1 MVGKGLMGLEDQI
14 LLIEKRLGVLEK
26 ERTDLLS
33 ELKNLRAQK
42 DENKSVVL
50 LGSPVLMTTPESN
63 EEKVELFL
71 TLFSGR
77 KDIYPKRW
85 ENQKTSRNGYSPVC
99 ENEWVKPICQKPTIK
114 CSDCNYQKFSPLN
127 ALAVEAHLRGSAT
140 IGTYAIRVDDTCT
153 FLACDFDE
161 SSWQLDLLA
170 FRETAK
176 SFGIDVT
183 MERSRSGKG
192 GHAWIFFAEPVPARL
207 ARSLGTLIIAKCSEY
222 NIRLSLESYDRFF
235 PTQDFLPRGGFGN
248 LIALPLQK
256 MPRESGNSCFIDES
270 FEVIPD
276 QWSHLSS
283 VRRLYKYEVDLLL
296 KEFLPKGNFK
306 RQDAF
311 EDIAWI
317 TDNEILEKTSVV
329 QEHDRSLDGK
339 NVEVTFGPMLSIPV
353 EGLPTKVIARL
364 KKTSSFANPE
374 FYKLQRMRMQTYP
387 NPRFIFSGEMRLDH
401 LLLPRGVL
409 DKVTKILQEAGAS
422 VVIRDERIAKKRVKV
437 EFEGKLTVIQE
448 KAVKKIKE
456 SDLGILMAPPGAGK
470 TVMACKLIAERK
482 VSTLILVHRQPLLD
496 QWKERISSFLK
507 IPIKEI
513 GTLSGAKKKMTGK
526 VDVGMLQ
533 SISRMEDPSE
543 IAEKYSQI
551 IIDECHHIPATS
563 FEAILKQLPARYV
576 LGLSAT
582 PYRKDG
588 LEKIMFLQCGPV
600 RHEIQPSEVS
610 ELPKEVSI
618 YETSLVFPDELGRQ
632 PPYHVLIHHLV
643 QNESRNHLIAVK
655 VAEVLEQDRFPL
667 LVSDRKD
674 HLELIGQLIEKMR
687 PEVELVV
694 LEGTLTNRQR
704 KKALSRIAELRLS
717 KKKVMLMATA
727 SLIGEG
733 FDLPELDTLI
743 FATPLSFEGRLIQ
756 YAGRIHRDSENKKS
770 AQIIDFVDSY
780 SGMFLKMYRGRI
792 LTYRK
797 MGYRINED
805 DRLLGPLA
813 LFGHQNYQ
821 PR

>member
-1 MVGKGLMGLEDQI
+1 MGIDDQI
-14 LLIEKRLGVLEK
+14 RSIENRLTALEK
-26 ERTDLLS
+26 DRSILLN
-33 ELKNLRAQK
+33 ELKGLRAQR
-42 DENKSVVL
+42 DEQKPVL
-50 LGSPVLMTTPESN
+50 LLGRPALMKAPESN
-63 EEKVELFL
+63 EEKADLFL
-71 TLFSGR
+71 ALFRGR
-77 KDIYPKRW
+77 EDIYPKRW
-85 ENQKTSRNGYSPVC
+85 ENNKTNRSGYSPVC

-114 CSDCNYQKFSPLN
+114 CSDCSHQKFSPLN
-127 ALAVEAHLRGSAT
+127 AMAVGAHLRGSAT
-140 IGTYAIRVDDTCT
+140 IGTYAIRADDTCS

-161 SSWQLDLLA
+161 SSWQADLLA
-170 FRETAK
+170 FCETAN
-176 SFGIDVT
+176 SLGVDLA

-192 GHAWIFFAEPVPARL
+192 GHAWIFFADPVPARL
-207 ARSLGTLIIAKCSEY
+207 ARSLGTLISAKCSER

-256 MPRESGNSCFIDES
+256 TPRENGNSCFIDDS
-270 FEVIPD
+270 FEVIAD
-276 QWSHLSS
+276 QWAYLSS

-296 KEFLPKGNFK
+296 KEYLPKSNFK
-306 RQDAF
+306 RPDGF
-311 EDIAWI
+311 EDVAWL
-317 TDNEILEKTSVV
+317 TDNKILDKTSVA
-329 QEHDRSLDGK
+329 QEYDRSLEDK
-339 NVEVTFGPMLSIPV
+339 DVEIRFGPMLSIPV

-387 NPRFIFSGEMRLDH
+387 NPRFIFSGEMRPDH

-409 DKVTKILQEAGAS
+409 DKATKILQEVGAT
-422 VVIRDERIAKKRVKV
+422 VVIRDERIAKKKVKV
-437 EFEGKLTVIQE
+437 DFEGTLTPVQE
-448 KAVKKIKE
+448 KAVKKVKE

-470 TVMACKLIAERK
+470 TVMACKLIADRK
-482 VSTLILVHRQPLLD
+482 VSTLILVHRQPLLE

-513 GTLSGAKKKMTGK
+513 GTLSGSKKKMTGK
-526 VDVGMLQ
+526 IDVGMLQ
-533 SISRMEDPSE
+533 SISRIEDLSE

-610 ELPKEVSI
+610 KLPKEVSI

-643 QNESRNHLIAVK
+643 QNESRNHLIATK
-655 VAEVLEQDRFPL
+655 VAEVLEQNRFPL

-674 HLELIGQLIEKMR
+674 HLELLEQLVKKMH
-687 PEVELVV
+687 PDVEIVV
-694 LEGTLTNRQR
+694 LEGTLTNKQR
-704 KKALSRIAELRLS
+704 RGSLARIAELRLT
-717 KKKVMLMATA
+717 KKKVILMATA

-743 FATPLSFEGRLIQ
+743 FSTPLSFEGRLIQ
-756 YAGRIHRDSENKKS
+756 YAGRIHREYESKKS
-770 AQIIDFVDSY
+770 AQIVDFVDSY
-780 SGMFLKMYRGRI
+780 SAMFLKMYRSRVS
-792 LTYRK
+792 TYRK
-797 MGYRINED
+797 MGYRIHED
-805 DRLLGPLA
+805 ERLIGPLA
-813 LFGHQNYQ
+813 LYSRSRPTLVN
-821 PR
+821 P

>member
-1 MVGKGLMGLEDQI
+1 MSADDQI
-14 LLIEKRLGVLEK
+14 RSIENRLTALDK
-26 ERTDLLS
+26 ERTDLLG
-33 ELKNLRAQK
+33 ELKNLRTRRDDHK
-42 DENKSVVL
+42 PVSL
-50 LGSPVLMTTPESN
+50 LGRAPLMKTPETN
-63 EEKVELFL
+63 EEKADLFL
-71 TLFSGR
+71 SLFRGR
-77 KDIYPKRW
+77 ENIYPKRW
-85 ENQKTSRNGYSPVC
+85 ENHKTGKSGYAPVC
-99 ENEWVKPICQKPTIK
+99 ENEWVKPICQKPAIK
-114 CSDCNYQKFSPLN
+114 CGDCSHQKFSPLN
-127 ALAVEAHLRGSAT
+127 ALAVGAHLRGSTT
-140 IGTYAIRVDDTCT
+140 IGTYAIREDDTCL

-161 SSWQLDLLA
+161 SSWQADLLA
-170 FRETAK
+170 FCETAK
-176 SFGIDVT
+176 SLGIDVA

-192 GHAWIFFAEPVPARL
+192 GHAWIFFAEPVAARL
-207 ARSLGTLIIAKCSEY
+207 ARSLGTLIIAKCSER

-256 MPRESGNSCFIDES
+256 TPRENGNSCFIDEF
-270 FEVIPD
+270 FEVIAD
-276 QWSHLSS
+276 QWAHLSA

-296 KEFLPKGNFK
+296 KEYLPKSNFK

-311 EDIAWI
+311 EDIAWL
-317 TDNEILEKTSVV
+317 TDNEILDKTSVA
-329 QEHDRSLDGK
+329 QEYDRSLEGK
-339 NVEVTFGPMLSIPV
+339 DVEITFGPMLSIPI
-353 EGLPTKVIARL
+353 EGLPTKTIARL
-364 KKTSSFANPE
+364 KKTASFANPE

-387 NPRFIFSGEMRLDH
+387 NPRFIFSGEMRPDH

-409 DKVTKILQEAGAS
+409 DKATKILQEAGAS
-422 VVIRDERIAKKRVKV
+422 VVIRDERIARKKVKV
-437 EFEGKLTVIQE
+437 DFEGTLTPVQE

-456 SDLGILMAPPGAGK
+456 SELGILMAPPGAGK

-482 VSTLILVHRQPLLD
+482 VSTLILVHRQPLLE

-507 IPIKEI
+507 IPLKEI

-526 VDVGMLQ
+526 IDVGMLQ
-533 SISRMEDPSE
+533 SISRLEDLSE

-588 LEKIMFLQCGPV
+588 LEKIMFLQCGPI
-600 RHEIQPSEVS
+600 RHEILPSEVS

-618 YETSLVFPDELGRQ
+618 YETSLIFPDELGRQ

-643 QNESRNHLIAVK
+643 QNESRNHLIAAK
-655 VAEVLEQDRFPL
+655 VSEALGHNRFPL

-674 HLELIGQLIEKMR
+674 HLELLEQLIQKMC
-687 PEVELVV
+687 PDVELVV
-694 LEGTLTNRQR
+694 LEGTLTNKQR
-704 KKALSRIAELRLS
+704 RGALARIAELRTT

-733 FDLPELDTLI
+733 FDLPALDTLI
-743 FATPLSFEGRLIQ
+743 LATPLSFEGRLVQ
-756 YAGRIHRDSENKKS
+756 YAGRIHREFENKKS

-780 SGMFLKMYRGRI
+780 SGMFLKMYRGRV
-792 LTYRK
+792 LTYKK
-797 MGYRINED
+797 MGYIIHED
-805 DRLLGPLA
+805 ERLLGPLA
-813 LFGHQNYQ
+813 LYSRSRTTLVS
-821 PR
+821 P

>member
-1 MVGKGLMGLEDQI
+1 MAIDDQ
-14 LLIEKRLGVLEK
+14 LRSIENRLAALEK
-26 ERTDLLS
+26 ERTNLLI

-42 DENKSVVL
+42 DEHKPVIL
-50 LGSPVLMTTPESN
+50 LGRSTLMTAPETN
-63 EEKVELFL
+63 EEKADLFL
-71 TLFSGR
+71 SLFRGR
-77 KDIYPKRW
+77 ENIYPKRW
-85 ENQKTSRNGYSPVC
+85 ENHKTGKSGYSPVC
-99 ENEWVKPICQKPTIK
+99 ENEWVKPICQKPAIK
-114 CSDCNYQKFSPLN
+114 CSDCNHQKFSPLN
-127 ALAVEAHLRGSAT
+127 TLAAGSHLRGSTT
-140 IGTYAIRVDDTCT
+140 IGTYAIREDDTCI

-161 SSWQLDLLA
+161 SSWQTDLLA
-170 FRETAK
+170 FCETAK
-176 SFGIDVT
+176 SFGIGVA
-183 MERSRSGKG
+183 MERSRSGNG
-192 GHAWIFFAEPVPARL
+192 GHAWIFFAEPVAARL
-207 ARSLGTLIIAKCSEY
+207 ARSLGTLIIAKCSER

-256 MPRESGNSCFIDES
+256 TPRENGNSCFINES
-270 FEVIPD
+270 FEAIAD
-276 QWSHLSS
+276 QWAHLSA

-296 KEFLPKGNFK
+296 KVYLPKNNLK
-306 RQDAF
+306 RPDAF
-311 EDIAWI
+311 EDIAWL
-317 TDNEILEKTSVV
+317 TDNEILDKTSVA
-329 QEHDRSLDGK
+329 QEYDLSLEDK
-339 NVEVTFGPMLSIPV
+339 NIEITFGPMLSIPL

-387 NPRFIFSGEMRLDH
+387 HPRFIFSGEMRPDH

-409 DKVTKILQEAGAS
+409 DKVTKILQEVGAN
-422 VVIRDERIAKKRVKV
+422 VVIRDERIAKKKVKV
-437 EFEGKLTVIQE
+437 VFEGTLTPAQE

-482 VSTLILVHRQPLLD
+482 VSTLILVRRQPLLD
-496 QWKERISSFLK
+496 QWKERVSSFLK
-507 IPIKEI
+507 IPVKEI

-526 VDVGMLQ
+526 IDVGMLQ
-533 SISRMEDPSE
+533 SISRLEDLSE

-588 LEKIMFLQCGPV
+588 LEKIMFLQCGPI

-610 ELPKEVSI
+610 TLPKEVTI
-618 YETSLVFPDELGRQ
+618 YETSLVLPEELGRQ

-643 QNESRNHLIAVK
+643 QNDLRNHLIAEK
-655 VAEVLEQDRFPL
+655 VAEVLAQNRFPL

-674 HLELIGQLIEKMR
+674 HLEFLQQLIKKMS
-687 PEVELVV
+687 PDVELVV
-694 LEGTLTNRQR
+694 LEGTLTNKQR
-704 KKALSRIAELRLS
+704 RGSLARLAELRLA
-717 KKKVMLMATA
+717 KKKVMLLATA

-756 YAGRIHRDSENKKS
+756 YAGRIHRESENKKS

-780 SGMFLKMYRGRI
+780 SAMFLKMYRNRI
-792 LTYRK
+792 STYRK
-797 MGYRINED
+797 MGYRIHED
-805 DRLLGPLA
+805 ERLLGPLA
-813 LFGHQNYQ
+813 LYG
-821 PR
+821 RSRSLL